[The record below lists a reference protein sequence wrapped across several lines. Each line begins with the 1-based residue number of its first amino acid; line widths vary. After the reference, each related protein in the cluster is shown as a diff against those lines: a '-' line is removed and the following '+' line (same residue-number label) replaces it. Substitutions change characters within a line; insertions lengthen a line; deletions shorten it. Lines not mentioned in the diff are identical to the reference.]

1 MLQDDR
7 TSFRHIDTD
16 ARMLAMMNDDVSR
29 MIPGIYTNV
38 QL

>member
-1 MLQDDR
+1 MLLDDR

-16 ARMLAMMNDDVSR
+16 ACMLAMMNDDVSR
-29 MIPGIYTNV
+29 MIPGIDTYV